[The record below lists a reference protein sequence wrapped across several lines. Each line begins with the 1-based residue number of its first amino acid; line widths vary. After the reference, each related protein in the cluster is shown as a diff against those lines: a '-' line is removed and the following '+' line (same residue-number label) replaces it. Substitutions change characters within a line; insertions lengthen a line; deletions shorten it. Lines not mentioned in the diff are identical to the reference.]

1 MEIGMI
7 EFNREYRGNAMVIKS
22 KMPGKIIDIKVKA
35 GDGVKKGDLIMVMEA
50 MKMKNPIP
58 TPAEGT
64 VKEITVGVGDRVN
77 PGDVLAV
84 IE

>member
-1 MEIGMI
+1 MD
-7 EFNREYRGNAMVIKS
+7 IKS
-22 KMPGKIIDIKVKA
+22 KMPGKIMEVKVKA
-35 GDGVKKGDLIMVMEA
+35 GDAVKKGDMVIIMEA

-58 TPAEGT
+58 APQDGT
-64 VKEITVGVGDRVN
+64 VKEIKVEAGARVN